1 MMRTLYDFVEKAS
14 GLDRRVAVAAAHDE
28 AVLQAVAAAAE
39 KRICSALLFGDAAR
53 IRSIL
58 HDIGANESGLTIVE
72 PEDASDT
79 GCAKAAV
86 EAVNRG
92 EADCLMKGIL
102 STADLLRVVVRSGL
116 TTGGILSHVMLFE
129 VPGCDRLLLNT
140 DGAMNPTLDFER
152 RKAILEN
159 AARLLKLI
167 GYKEMIAACVSA
179 SEKVS
184 EKIQSSV
191 DAAKLASLDWSQYDM
206 TVFGPVG
213 MDLAISTDACRHKH
227 YSAPGCGKADILL
240 MPNMEA
246 GNCFGKALT
255 NFAGAKTAGLV
266 VGARCPIVLVSR
278 SDPMEAKLASLA
290 LGAIATEG
298 GIK

>member
-1 MMRTLYDFVEKAS
+1 MRTLYDFVEKAS

-58 HDIGANESGLTIVE
+58 RDIGASESGLTIVE

-79 GCAKAAV
+79 GCANAAV
-86 EAVNRG
+86 EAVSRG
-92 EADCLMKGIL
+92 EANYLMKGIL
-102 STADLLRVVVRSGL
+102 STADLMRVVVRSDL

-129 VPGCDRLLLNT
+129 VPGFDRLLFNT
-140 DGAMNPTLDFER
+140 DGAMSPFPDFER
-152 RKAILEN
+152 KRAILEN
-159 AARLLKLI
+159 AARFLKLI
-167 GYKEMIAACVSA
+167 GYREIVAACVSGSETV
-179 SEKVS
+179 SEKVP
-184 EKIQSSV
+184 SSL
-191 DAAKLASLDWSQYDM
+191 DAERLAGLDWSRYDM
-206 TVFGPVG
+206 TVYGPVG
-213 MDLAISTDACRHKH
+213 VDLAISEESCRHKG
-227 YSAPGCGKADILL
+227 YFAPGCGRADILL

-246 GNCFGKALT
+246 GNCFGKALIY
-255 NFAGAKTAGLV
+255 FAGARPAGLV

-278 SDPMEAKLASLA
+278 ADSVKAKLASLA

-298 GIK
+298 GMK